1 MRAADF
7 IELLQECLSPDDE
20 VKCVEETAA
29 GLTVNIRGGPD
40 SCTVVGPAHIII
52 K

>member
-1 MRAADF
+1 MRAAEV
-7 IELLQECLSPDDE
+7 IELLQQCLLPDDE
-20 VKCVEETAA
+20 VKCIEETVK

-40 SCTVVGPAHIII
+40 SCTVVGQPHIII